1 MDIKK
6 EIVELIDYKNENIDL
21 YNLIIESAD
30 PTKGDYCLPCF
41 SLAKV
46 LRKSPIQIASE
57 IQTCIKNGSLI
68 EKVEVVNGYINFFL
82 NKQNLTT
89 SIVENAL
96 KIGTDGFKSNEGE
109 NKTICIDY
117 SSVNLAKYM
126 HIGHLSTTIIGESIA
141 RIYEN
146 FGYKVIRINYVGDYG
161 TPFGKMIAGYRL
173 WGNKEDVEKRGTDAI
188 QDLYVEFCKHE
199 DDETYS
205 ELARKTFKEIEDEN
219 PETMELYNWFVSKS
233 IDEVKN
239 LTGKLNV
246 HFDDWRGENYYSK
259 KTEPVL
265 KELVDKGLLVDGE
278 NGAKVV
284 DLGEYNLGV
293 SVIKKSDGTSL
304 YATRDL
310 SAACDRYNEY
320 HFDKCFYVTD
330 VAQKLHFE
338 QFFKILEL
346 MGKPFAKNLQH
357 IYYGRI
363 RLPEGKISSRK
374 GKQALLKDILNE
386 AIKSASLVIQDREL
400 ENKEEIATKVG
411 VGAVCFLPLKN
422 DKLKD
427 STFDLQ
433 SSLSFDGET
442 SPYLQYS
449 YARCCSI
456 LRKFKEMNINDS
468 PDYSVLNN
476 TEAFE
481 LVKMINSF
489 KDVIHQALEK
499 VEPSIISKTMLSL
512 AKQFNK
518 YYQIER
524 ILQGTN
530 EEIIAKVNLVYLVKE
545 MLGHGLNLICI
556 PLIEKM

>member
-146 FGYKVIRINYVGDYG
+146 FGYKVIRMNYVGDYG